1 MTLLE
6 MSALYAESAA
16 ALRRRIGELRQ
27 AARELKDEEDPTFL
41 VFCRFPLLQISTATA
56 LHMGADGC
64 IIILRLYEP
73 YIRDFCRLQ
82 QDILDMTDL

>member
-27 AARELKDEEDPTFL
+27 AARELKDEEDRRLLQRITEL
-41 VFCRFPLLQISTATA
+41 TPLLQETRELAALTAHYYDRSYHRHERYT
-56 LHMGADGC
+56 L
-64 IIILRLYEP
+64 
-73 YIRDFCRLQ
+73 
-82 QDILDMTDL
+82 